1 MYMILQIIT
10 VRKTLS
16 IQVLKMADDSSRW
29 PIFCSK
35 WTMINLTRPTYHR
48 QLSATLKFLKGTDIS
63 TKN

>member
-29 PIFCSK
+29 PIF
-35 WTMINLTRPTYHR
+35 
-48 QLSATLKFLKGTDIS
+48 LKGTDIS